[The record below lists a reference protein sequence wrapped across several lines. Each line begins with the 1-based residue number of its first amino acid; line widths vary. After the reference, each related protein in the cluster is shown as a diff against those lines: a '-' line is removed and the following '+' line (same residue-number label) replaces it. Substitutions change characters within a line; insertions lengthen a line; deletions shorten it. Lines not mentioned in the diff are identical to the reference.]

1 MLPEDAP
8 GGLVYCNP
16 QPASCPGRLPA
27 GVQAASAHLQDLGED
42 SGGEQGGVLDDDV
55 VALVLVGH
63 VQLVQ
68 EAVRGLAHHH
78 GTEQLPAQPGAAA
91 GGHALLDER
100 HLRTQARRIATRSL
114 QQNEQECLQLT
125 AARHRL

>member
-1 MLPEDAP
+1 MHS
-8 GGLVYCNP
+8 GLANCNP
-16 QPASCPGRLPA
+16 QPASRPGRLSA
-27 GVQAASAHLQDLGED
+27 EVQVARPHLQDLGENG
-42 SGGEQGGVLDDDV
+42 GGEEGGVLDDDV

-78 GTEQLPAQPGAAA
+78 GAEQLPAQPGAAA

-100 HLRTQARRIATRSL
+100 HLRTQGSRIATRSL
-114 QQNEQECLQLT
+114 QQD
-125 AARHRL
+125 R